1 MTETKP
7 HHGRNI
13 KRFREWV
20 GIKQETLAAELKW
33 SQQKVSLLEQ
43 KEEIE
48 DDVLEEVAKILKV
61 PVDIIKKLDDALSF
75 VNNFNDNSINH
86 GPLNNY
92 NCTFNPL
99 ERYVEAMEENK
110 KLYERLLQAEKE
122 KVSLLEKILDTKK

>member
-1 MTETKP
+1 MEQTKP

-13 KRFREWV
+13 KRFREWFD
-20 GIKQETLAAELKW
+20 IKQETLASELNW

-48 DDVLEEVAKILKV
+48 DSVLEEVAKILKV
-61 PVDIIKKLDDALSF
+61 PVDAIKKLDDPLSF

-92 NCTFNPL
+92 NCTFNL
-99 ERYVEAMEENK
+99 VDKVVELYDEKIA
-110 KLYERLLQAEKE
+110 LYERMLKDKE
-122 KVSLLEKILDTKK
+122 SMIEELKKMLSK